1 VGCDEEVEEWFVQVE
16 YTFRFRLGGGGGLDI
31 DASPNVPPPSGSVIS
46 SFPVP
51 PVPIGSRFRFDFV
64 EGATP
69 PTAIAFWRWEAGDG
83 GGRGG
88 LPFGRVPAPIPV
100 SFSHCSIESS
110 EQAGRLG
117 EGIGDGDRF
126 EFRGRDILQ
135 STAACY
141 LASVLKL
148 GV

>member
-1 VGCDEEVEEWFVQVE
+1 VEEGFVEVQD
-16 YTFRFRLGGGGGLDI
+16 TFRFRLGGGGGLDI
-31 DASPNVPPPSGSVIS
+31 DASPNAPPPSGSVIS

-51 PVPIGSRFRFDFV
+51 PVTPGSRFRFDF
-64 EGATP
+64 EEDAIP
-69 PTAIAFWRWEAGDG
+69 PAAIGFWRLEAGDG

-100 SFSHCSIESS
+100 SFSHCSTESS

-135 STAACY
+135 STFAFDFAI
-141 LASVLKL
+141 V
-148 GV
+148 